1 MNATNLLFSSLAEA
15 LGWTLIHALW
25 QGFLIVLTVAL
36 LMHLTRES
44 RSAVR
49 YQIGVVGLLAQVLA
63 SAVTFGMIYEPHAL
77 PVSGAF
83 SPYVF
88 NAVVVATANE
98 SWMANTQ
105 AFLNAHLAEVVWA
118 WMVGV
123 GVFGVRL
130 VGGWVYVQR
139 LRQTATIPVPAT
151 LTQAAERIARDL
163 NVSARLRLSAR
174 VSGPMVVGVLKP
186 VVLWPVGL
194 LAGLSATDVEAI
206 LAHELA
212 HVRRHDYALN
222 VLQSVVEVLYFFH
235 PALWWLSARVREE
248 REHCCDDVAVSVVG
262 DARVLARALAHVEE
276 WQRQTE
282 TTPVLAMAF
291 AGKRQLLLHRVRRML
306 GVQTRP
312 LVSNGSLAG
321 LTLAT
326 LFLLSVSVYAV
337 KRADEPNVVR
347 YEVGPGTNFGITGR
361 YDLQY
366 VNWEGKLLS
375 KATVTRLQS
384 QLARLMAGT
393 ITLRDIPETDRAI
406 LQVIIESRGLSIAEK
421 RDELKRIMDSLEIL
435 SVKQPQ
441 QTSDTGRLNDGIL
454 LASGPIVQ
462 VADSVFV
469 NGKWIEQDRYYQR
482 YYNFPPSTPSKL
494 NQTREFLFADSVET
508 SPDGIKIWNNGVA
521 KWVSDKDTSR
531 LNSAQ
536 RELEVLTKRMQA
548 VMAERQPLIDRL
560 SKEMA
565 ELSLKNGDWLKMNK
579 DFEKQAA
586 AMAKQQ
592 TALARQQTQMARQQN
607 ELARK
612 LAPLDAELAKLSRM
626 ETAQGKALMR
636 QKELQRQR
644 YEKEMDRLGDEMG
657 KLGSQMGDMGKE
669 LEPLQSKLEPYHD
682 RMGQLAD
689 SISKL
694 VEPTYEISA
703 KISELS
709 SQISEEA
716 YKEVEKS
723 MRIAEEAMRGV
734 GYIGHPGRAPRAYV
748 PRVPRAPRYPRAPR
762 AAYPSRSVPRL
773 APPPPPEPAQA
784 PVPRV
789 APAPR
794 PVPAPPEPPRAVS
807 PKRGTGKIAPA
818 PAPAKAPKVGDAK
831 VKIEGSAEGFDAMTE
846 LSELDKEVVTT
857 TKAQVAE
864 LAELMKNN
872 PEIKSTTFE
881 VKGGDKLKNVKVSIV
896 KHD

>member
-1 MNATNLLFSSLAEA
+1 MTATNLLLSSLAEA

-139 LRQTATIPVPAT
+139 LRQTATMPVPAA

-163 NVSARLRLSAR
+163 NVSAHLRLSAR

-262 DARVLARALAHVEE
+262 DARVLARALARVEE

-326 LFLLSVSVYAV
+326 LLLLSVSVYAV
-337 KRADEPNVVR
+337 GRSEDKLEKPVR
-347 YEVGPGTNFGITGR
+347 
-361 YDLQY
+361 
-366 VNWEGKLLS
+366 KLLLEDKQLWVFKS
-375 KATVTRLQS
+375 DKTCRFGLEHGKRLSYVVWQGKQLPSARVAQLRTYLEQVENGTLAISAVPAVDRVILEKIVTQKTNAQKGFEALGTGVKALVNGLDGLGEGLKNVSFEEIKFRLDTTKHVK
-384 QLARLMAGT
+384 G
-393 ITLRDIPETDRAI
+393 
-406 LQVIIESRGLSIAEK
+406 QVI
-421 RDELKRIMDSLEIL
+421 D
-435 SVKQPQ
+435 SVKVNNEWVKI
-441 QTSDTGRLNDGIL
+441 SD
-454 LASGPIVQ
+454 
-462 VADSVFV
+462 
-469 NGKWIEQDRYYQR
+469 YYR
-482 YYNFPPSTPSKL
+482 IY
-494 NQTREFLFADSVET
+494 D
-508 SPDGIKIWNNGVA
+508 
-521 KWVSDKDTSR
+521 VSMPKRDTSR
-531 LNSAQ
+531 LKSAQ
-536 RELEVLTKRMQA
+536 RELEALTKKMQE

-579 DFEKQAA
+579 DFERQAE

-592 TALARQQTQMARQQN
+592 TALARQQTQMAQQQN

-784 PVPRV
+784 PVPRF